1 MRVGND
7 SLLLIDKY
15 SELTNGWQV
24 NIIPDL
30 NISATKSIILLRSVE
45 EKIIFLAETLKEFQ
59 DEDTPK

>member
-1 MRVGND
+1 MRVGSD
-7 SLLLIDKY
+7 SLLLVDKY